1 MYVKWKPP
9 AQTNIMLNTD
19 CAIHASS
26 MDHFGLGGVFRNNT
40 GEWLLGFRGSCN
52 TVDVLEGEI
61 YKLIL
66 GLQCILRELDNPQ
79 LHHIYRQQN
88 RLADAI
94 ASLPATTF
102 ITTLFWESPESLS
115 DILRADKNK
124 DLAVRRV
131 KSSYVHPSVYY
142 ISACAVVAGPQQ
154 LL

>member
-66 GLQCILRELDNPQ
+66 GLQLA
-79 LHHIYRQQN
+79 YQN
-88 RLADAI
+88 N
-94 ASLPATTF
+94 
-102 ITTLFWESPESLS
+102 LFPLETEIDS
-115 DILRADKNK
+115 
-124 DLAVRRV
+124 
-131 KSSYVHPSVYY
+131 
-142 ISACAVVAGPQQ
+142 QQ
-154 LL
+154 LVHLLTSETCSNYL